1 MFYKGINSSV
11 ILNFNTSQR
20 FDIKQGVRQG
30 CPISPFLFI
39 LVVELLSINIAQ
51 NPDLKGISIF
61 DREIRILQ
69 LADDTTLFLRDRDQL
84 PKAIELVEQFSSASG
99 LKLNIS
105 KCELLPL
112 HECDETSID
121 NVPIKNVVKY
131 LGIHMTRN
139 LLVKQHLNFN
149 ERIKKT
155 RNIFNLWLQRDLTL
169 YGRVLLSKAEG
180 LSRFVYPSLSLFVND
195 STANVINKLFL
206 DFIWKKK
213 PYKLKKAVLSNSRAD
228 GGLEVLNFIDT
239 VNTFKVNWLNRC
251 LANPNSLW
259 FFIPDHIFDK
269 IGGLSFVLICNYAPN
284 RLPVALSK
292 FHQQSLLA
300 WKLCY
305 THNFS
310 PHRTFLWNNNN
321 ITIKNTSLFFS
332 TTSAF

>member
-1 MFYKGINSSV
+1 M
-11 ILNFNTSQR
+11 
-20 FDIKQGVRQG
+20 
-30 CPISPFLFI
+30 
-39 LVVELLSINIAQ
+39 
-51 NPDLKGISIF
+51 
-61 DREIRILQ
+61 Q

-139 LLVKQHLNFN
+139 LLVRQHLNFN

-206 DFIWKKK
+206 DFIWKNKLH
-213 PYKLKKAVLSNSRAD
+213 KLKKAVLSIERT
-228 GGLEVLNFIDT
+228 EVL
-239 VNTFKVNWLNRC
+239 TF
-251 LANPNSLW
+251 
-259 FFIPDHIFDK
+259 
-269 IGGLSFVLICNYAPN
+269 
-284 RLPVALSK
+284 
-292 FHQQSLLA
+292 
-300 WKLCY
+300 
-305 THNFS
+305 
-310 PHRTFLWNNNN
+310 
-321 ITIKNTSLFFS
+321 
-332 TTSAF
+332 